1 MLWTNLLLGLV
12 FAFSSVQPVGAE
24 GRPGCRVG
32 DGRESFL
39 LGICKLVGSVLP
51 PGFRQSQGPF
61 ALAGSL
67 TRPAGMT
74 IALSTVLT
82 GQKEERKVS
91 KGREQRSGSCSTGA
105 APLNSTGDLP
115 TAALPVCHWEGQ
127 VGGGKGVLRGCCL
140 FHGLPTFRAR
150 AHTHTHTHTLLSFA
164 FDSRP
169 FAGLLGHF

>member
-82 GQKEERKVS
+82 GQKEERKDGKEYRPCNFCFDISSRTVALLDNKCMS
-91 KGREQRSGSCSTGA
+91 FAKLRCNSLATGLHSREQRCA
-105 APLNSTGDLP
+105 AESKMLPLNRVFLPST
-115 TAALPVCHWEGQ
+115 
-127 VGGGKGVLRGCCL
+127 
-140 FHGLPTFRAR
+140 
-150 AHTHTHTHTLLSFA
+150 LS
-164 FDSRP
+164 R
-169 FAGLLGHF
+169 L